1 METSKLNI
9 FLLCSTLLNIFISL
23 QRFYTNNAYYKE
35 GGPIFLMIG
44 GEGEA
49 TAKWMVQ
56 GAWIQYAKEH
66 NALCFQLEHRFYGKS
81 HPTE

>member
-1 METSKLNI
+1 MRHFYVVFNLV
-9 FLLCSTLLNIFISL
+9 
-23 QRFYTNNAYYKE
+23 QRYFVNEKFYKE
-35 GGPIFLMIG
+35 NGPIFLMIG

-49 TAKWMVQ
+49 TAKWMHK
-56 GAWIQYAKEH
+56 GAWIGYAKKF